1 MDIGGDDAKVCPR
14 LRRDAEMP
22 ASQRAQS
29 APGTDSPPAQRVADR
44 IDRAGVYLT
53 NEVFLYRV
61 VRLVVTAVGEMVEL
75 EDCFGLDVVRVPLA
89 ELRSRRLRVVRPARV
104 RT

>member
-1 MDIGGDDAKVCPR
+1 MDIGGDDAKVSPR

-22 ASQRAQS
+22 APQRAQS
-29 APGTDSPPAQRVADR
+29 AAGTNAPPAQPVAEKLDG
-44 IDRAGVYLT
+44 AGVYLT

-61 VRLVVTAVGEMVEL
+61 VRFVVTAVGGMVEL

-89 ELRSRRLRVVRPARV
+89 ELRSRGLRVVTPARAD
-104 RT
+104 T